1 MGEVESDPTL
11 MEEAMPR
18 PKKTSEDKRIGTLWE
33 PVDATPEEIA
43 QACMQGPPKRKW
55 DFKSKKKEP
64 EAAEDA

>member
-1 MGEVESDPTL
+1 
-11 MEEAMPR
+11 MPR